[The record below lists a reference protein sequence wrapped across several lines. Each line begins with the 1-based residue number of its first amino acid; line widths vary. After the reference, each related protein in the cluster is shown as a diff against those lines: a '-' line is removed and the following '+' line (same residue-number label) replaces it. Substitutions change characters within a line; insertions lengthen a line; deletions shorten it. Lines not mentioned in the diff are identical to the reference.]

1 MPAKQFLDT
10 NILLY
15 AYDLDAGDK
24 REKAAAIVSEAFLS
38 PAGTAISV
46 QVLQEFFV
54 NFTRSGQT
62 AETAARL
69 IDDFSRWTIV
79 PNTFSLFKE
88 GLHLQARWQLSL
100 WDSMILA
107 AAHRSGATTLI
118 TEDLNHGQKYA
129 NTTASNPFV

>member
-15 AYDLDAGDK
+15 AYDLNAGEK
-24 REKAAAIVSEAFLS
+24 REKAAAIVGEALIS

-54 NFTRSGQT
+54 NFIRSGQT

-69 IDDFSRWTIV
+69 IDDFSSWTIV
-79 PNTFSLFKE
+79 PNTFSLFKD

-107 AAHRSGATTLI
+107 AAHRSGASTLI
-118 TEDLNHGQKYA
+118 TEDLNHGQNYGSA
-129 NTTASNPFV
+129 TAKNPFL